1 MMREEFEYAVTK
13 LTGDNDYFRTHALSV
28 QDYTDI
34 EYVYTWHPAIS
45 ETKGKEQI
53 AWLYVNLGMCVIRD
67 MYETASLYEDL
78 DDELRAAQDKVKS
91 LENRIERLRRGDKG
105 YESDEEN

>member
-1 MMREEFEYAVTK
+1 MTREEFEYAVTK
-13 LTGDNDYFRTHALSV
+13 LTGDSDYFRTHALSV

-53 AWLYVNLGMCVIRD
+53 AWLYVNFGMCVISD
-67 MYETASLYEDL
+67 MYETASLNEDL
-78 DDELRAAQDKVKS
+78 DDELKEAQRKVNKIKD
-91 LENRIERLRRGDKG
+91 RIERLRKGDKG
-105 YESDEEN
+105 YGSEED